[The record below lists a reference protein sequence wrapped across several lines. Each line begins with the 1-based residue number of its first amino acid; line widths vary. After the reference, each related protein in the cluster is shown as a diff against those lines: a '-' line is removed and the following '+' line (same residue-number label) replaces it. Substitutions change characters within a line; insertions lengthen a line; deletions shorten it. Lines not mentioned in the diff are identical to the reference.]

1 MSNCRQRSIT
11 TNIRHRWD
19 ICRGALSTTSLS
31 CLAAQ
36 NRDTDRR
43 PHILQ
48 FHRGIKSSCGTDH
61 GSATHGVQ
69 DERVFFFDIDNCL
82 YPKSSGIPYLMKQRI
97 EQYFRDSG
105 IPHHEVE
112 TLAHRYYVDYGLA
125 IRGLIEKH
133 PDIDISDYDDKVDG
147 GLPLEN
153 ILKPKPPLR
162 DMIRSMKVG
171 KKWLFTN
178 AGKYHANRVIKI
190 LGLQGLFD
198 GMTFCNYLE
207 PHFVCKPDRKAF
219 EKAMKE
225 ARVQN
230 PAFCYFV
237 DDSAPNIAMAIK
249 MGWTAVHVDEC
260 LSELPPVGHFQI
272 HSVVDL
278 PKVLPQFWDHGESE
292 LRTQKRT

>member
-1 MSNCRQRSIT
+1 M
-11 TNIRHRWD
+11 
-19 ICRGALSTTSLS
+19 GYLSWCPIYDLPE
-31 CLAAQ
+31 L
-36 NRDTDRR
+36 
-43 PHILQ
+43 
-48 FHRGIKSSCGTDH
+48 
-61 GSATHGVQ
+61 
-69 DERVFFFDIDNCL
+69 
-82 YPKSSGIPYLMKQRI
+82 
-97 EQYFRDSG
+97 DSG

-133 PDIDISDYDDKVDG
+133 PGKITSRASIKDTIPTENKLLMILVLSAHFFYMIRCKIDISDYDDKVDG